1 MQRAALLSE
10 YLYEFASGMHRA
22 TRQKATRARHSFTF
36 LPPSL
41 SLSLFFSFSFSRVLS
56 LPARFLLGRI
66 SSAFIILCVSNS
78 NFLFPPLFRSR
89 SSLAR
94 PRAIH
99 YSYQR
104 RDRGSRVRSASDF
117 GTAPV
122 GSRAR
127 ARARGITS
135 PRGNP
140 AAASRAPRLR
150 RSVRIFRH
158 SRHLERRD
166 AVSRHRRA
174 AAYNNAR
181 IIFACSRRRNGDTP
195 YNYNVLTGRR
205 FISTKCR
212 TLWRVRTVLYKIA
225 SLLLRFMRVIKIQLI
240 RALIRERRF
249 IYLLSAAYY
258 PVP

>member
-122 GSRAR
+122 GSRAC
-127 ARARGITS
+127 ARAHEGLPLRGEILPRRLARRVCDEACGFSGTRGISSGATRS
-135 PRGNP
+135 RGI
-140 AAASRAPRLR
+140 AEQQRITTRA
-150 RSVRIFRH
+150 
-158 SRHLERRD
+158 
-166 AVSRHRRA
+166 
-174 AAYNNAR
+174 
-181 IIFACSRRRNGDTP
+181 
-195 YNYNVLTGRR
+195 
-205 FISTKCR
+205 
-212 TLWRVRTVLYKIA
+212 
-225 SLLLRFMRVIKIQLI
+225 
-240 RALIRERRF
+240 
-249 IYLLSAAYY
+249 
-258 PVP
+258 